1 MKKVILKSENS
12 APTIELNDVSAYNIV
27 VLRLYGTPNIYLQ
40 IPCGNGVAFSNGHST
55 YARATDTAS
64 LIEGAID
71 RGHTV
76 MVFDN
81 MSQLATW
88 LATNV

>member
-1 MKKVILKSENS
+1 MKKVILKSEQP
-12 APTIELNDVSAYNIV
+12 ATTIELNDVSAYNIV
-27 VLRLYGTPNIYLQ
+27 VLRLYGTQSCYLQ
-40 IPCGNGVAFSNGHST
+40 IPCGNGVAFSNGNSI
-55 YARATDTAS
+55 YVRATDTAS